1 MNGAIIMND
10 LQIIDELQKLKGRLR
25 SEVLPAY
32 DSRGREFGRNRF
44 NALKAQTVSKLNEY
58 LPGETLRFEK
68 GMVVGVWSMKRYD
81 QSEAQWFW
89 KHEGKRYE
97 AYIDSLIIDLQ
108 NGEYVAPQE
117 DTETMPNNIGNVG
130 LNSKVFIIHGHDG
143 EAKEKTARFIEKLG
157 LEAVILSEQANQGK
171 TIIEKLEHYIDVG
184 FAIVLYTGDDLGNTE
199 IEAGK
204 GNLNARA
211 RQNVVF
217 EHGLLMGRL
226 GRHKV
231 IPLVAGTLELPS
243 DIQGVVYIDSKNWQ
257 LEIAREIKA
266 AGYDIDMNKVL

>member
-1 MNGAIIMND
+1 MIMSDLKIIE
-10 LQIIDELQKLKGRLR
+10 ELQKLKTRLYN
-25 SEVLPAY
+25 EVLPAY
-32 DSRGREFGRNRF
+32 DSRGSEFGSSRF
-44 NALKAQTVSKLNEY
+44 DALKKKTITVLEQG
-58 LPGETLRFEK
+58 LPGESRRFTSA
-68 GMVVGVWSMKRYD
+68 MDINVWSMGGPFE
-81 QSEAQWFW
+81 SESRIFMNN
-89 KHEGKRYE
+89 EGNQYI
-97 AYIDSLIIDLQ
+97 AYIDSLMLDLQ
-108 NGEYVAPQE
+108 NNEYTPLQIK
-117 DTETMPNNIGNVG
+117 TESSNKDKQNNSSN
-130 LNSKVFIIHGHDG
+130 NNVFIIHGHDG
-143 EAKEKTARFIEKLG
+143 EAKEKTARFIERLG
-157 LEAVILSEQANQGK
+157 LNAIILSEQANQGK
-171 TIIEKLEHYIDVG
+171 TIIEKLEHYTDVG

-257 LEIAREIKA
+257 LEVAREIKA

>member
-1 MNGAIIMND
+1 MNGAMIMSD
-10 LQIIDELQKLKGRLR
+10 LQVIEELKKLKGRLR
-25 SEVLPAY
+25 SEVVPAY

-44 NALKAQTVSKLNEY
+44 SALKNKTINILNEL
-58 LPGETLRFEK
+58 LPGEAQRFEK
-68 GMVVGVWSMKRYD
+68 AMIVGAWTRGWD
-81 QSEAQWFW
+81 DSEAQVFW
-89 KHEGKRYE
+89 KNEGGRYE

-108 NGEYVAPQE
+108 HGEYSLPPKNIAGM
-117 DTETMPNNIGNVG
+117 DKSKKTSSNN
-130 LNSKVFIIHGHDG
+130 KVFIIHGHDG

-157 LEAVILSEQANQGK
+157 LQAIILSEQANQGK
-171 TIIEKLEHYIDVG
+171 TIIEKLEHYTDVG
-184 FAIVLYTGDDLGNTE
+184 FAIVLYTGDDAGNTE
-199 IEAGK
+199 AEAGI

-231 IPLVAGTLELPS
+231 IPLVSGALELPS
-243 DIQGVVYIDSKNWQ
+243 DIQGVVYINDRNWQ
-257 LEIAREIKA
+257 LEVAREIKA